1 MTAGSK
7 VNFRRVFKERHARAL
22 AVLVPLAKEI
32 LSSAGF
38 DDEAERIPEYDRGER
53 PERRAGGA
61 TSSTGSRKCMEL
73 AEAEAPYGGGG
84 GEMEAMEEAPSSG
97 EATAE
102 APYLKAAKMEA
113 MEEAPSGEATAEAP
127 YLKAA
132 KMEAMEEA
140 PSGEAT
146 AEAPYLK
153 AAKMEAMEEAPSSG
167 EATAEATYLKAA
179 KMEAMEEAS
188 SREATAEATILKASK
203 EVWMKLVTDIRGRA
217 HAHVVRGG
225 GGVLLVKAAKME
237 AMEEATA
244 EASYLEASKEVWMK
258 LVEAME
264 RRNGAYESRSMLC

>member
-84 GEMEAMEEAPSSG
+84 GEMEAMEEAPS
-97 EATAE
+97 
-102 APYLKAAKMEA
+102 
-113 MEEAPSGEATAEAP
+113 SGEATAEAP